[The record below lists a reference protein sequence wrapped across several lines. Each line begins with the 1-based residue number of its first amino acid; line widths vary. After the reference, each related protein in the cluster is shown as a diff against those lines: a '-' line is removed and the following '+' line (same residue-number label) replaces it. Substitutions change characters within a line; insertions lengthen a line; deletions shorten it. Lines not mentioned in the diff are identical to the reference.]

1 MLPLVALDAIIDH
14 ALLEDLRA
22 GDITSS
28 VIVDAGVR
36 ARAVAIAHEPLVVC
50 GGAVFSRI
58 FERIEPGARVVA
70 NHAEGARVAAEQT
83 LWAVEGTA
91 ISLLSGERT
100 ALNFVQRMSGIAT
113 TTRAYVDALPQG
125 SKVRITDTRK
135 TTPGLR
141 LLDRYAVRT
150 GGAVN
155 HRNDLSSAVLIK
167 DNHIVAAG
175 GIARAT
181 ARARA
186 TAPHICRIEVE
197 VESMAELDM
206 ALAAGADVIMLDNFD
221 LAGLREAV
229 RHAAGRAIL
238 EASGGITL
246 ENIAYVAATGIDVI
260 RIGALT
266 HSAPAVDIS
275 MDLELLT

>member
-1 MLPLVALDAIIDH
+1 MLPFVALDAIIDH

-28 VIVDAGVR
+28 VIVDTGVR
-36 ARAVAIAHEPLVVC
+36 ARAIAVAHAPMVVC
-50 GGAVFSRI
+50 GGPVFARL
-58 FERIEPGARVVA
+58 FERIEPGSRTTA
-70 NHAEGARVAAEQT
+70 NCAEGARVSSGQP
-83 LWAVEGTA
+83 LWTVEGTA
-91 ISLLSGERT
+91 LSLLSGERT

-113 TTRAYVDALPQG
+113 MARTYVDALPKG

-141 LLDRYAVRT
+141 LLDRYSVRT

-175 GIARAT
+175 GIDKAV

-197 VESMAELDM
+197 VESTAELDL

-221 LAGLREAV
+221 LPRLYEAV
-229 RHAAGRAIL
+229 RQAAGRAIL

-246 ENIAYVAATGIDVI
+246 ENVAAVAETGIDVI
-260 RIGALT
+260 SIGALT
-266 HSAPAVDIS
+266 HSSPAIDIS
-275 MDLELLT
+275 IDLELLK

>member
-1 MLPLVALDAIIDH
+1 MLPLVTLDTIIDH

-28 VIVDAGVR
+28 VLVDASVA
-36 ARAVAIAHEPLVVC
+36 ARAVAVAHTALVVC
-50 GGAVFSRI
+50 GGQVFSRL
-58 FERIEPGARVVA
+58 FERIEPASRTTA
-70 NHAEGARVAAEQT
+70 HFPEGAKAAAGQT
-83 LWAVEGTA
+83 LWTVEGSA
-91 ISLLSGERT
+91 LSLLSGERT
-100 ALNFVQRMSGIAT
+100 ALNFVQRMSGIASA
-113 TTRAYVDALPQG
+113 TRAYVDALPKG

-150 GGAVN
+150 GGAIN

-175 GIARAT
+175 GIGPAVARAK
-181 ARARA
+181 A

-197 VESMAELDM
+197 VESMAELDL

-221 LAGLREAV
+221 IVGLREAV
-229 RHAAGRAIL
+229 RHAGGRAIL

-246 ENIAYVAATGIDVI
+246 ENIADVAGTGIDI
-260 RIGALT
+260 ISIGALT
-266 HSAPAVDIS
+266 HSSPAVDIS
-275 MDLELLT
+275 MDLELSK